1 MQDPANDI
9 PRISHMR
16 SSRISILLSTGVK
29 IALVAP
35 HFHSVG
41 VARQGPWN
49 TWVKVALVTI
59 VVGVAAMA
67 LGPIL
72 WPIAEGGAQPTAGQL
87 FFFIVLEAIQSLA
100 FGLGISFLLFGLPT
114 MRRVSLNSR
123 LMGWAMY
130 LSIGWLLI
138 SWWPHSHLHQVV
150 GENLQ
155 GLLYIEY
162 GFHVTLIIGAIVL
175 AYGYLQLLREQS
187 KDTTRVA

>member
-1 MQDPANDI
+1 MKP
-9 PRISHMR
+9 
-16 SSRISILLSTGVK
+16 
-29 IALVAP
+29 
-35 HFHSVG
+35 
-41 VARQGPWN
+41 
-49 TWVKVALVTI
+49 WVKVTLVTAVAGI
-59 VVGVAAMA
+59 AAMA

-87 FFFIVLEAIQSLA
+87 VFFIILEAIQSLA

-114 MRRVSLNSR
+114 MRRVSLDSR
-123 LMGWAMY
+123 LMGWATY

-175 AYGYLQLLREQS
+175 AYGFLSLLGQQS
-187 KDTTRVA
+187 KTTTRVA